1 MTELCVICE
10 TGTAHE
16 VVEDRTVLL
25 NGALLSVKADRFM
38 KCDSCGEEYFTDEQ
52 SRVHA
57 RTVNDARR
65 RAEGLLTGEE
75 IQTLRRALMLTQAEL
90 EEALGIARKTVV
102 RWENGTA
109 VQGKA
114 VDDVLRLI
122 ALDPNNLRLL
132 VRVRQ
137 GALTQI
143 MEKKLAPQDDLYVS
157 QLKQV
162 VYAGLDRVT
171 SELET
176 EVSLDKVMGSVV
188 EAIVEHRRERV
199 ARTAKNV
206 LDEFKETATS
216 AIEGLIPTTNR
227 QRKPR

>member
-1 MTELCVICE
+1 MIERCVNCD

-16 VVEDRTVLL
+16 VVEDRTVVL
-25 NGALLSVKADRFM
+25 NGALLSIKADRFM
-38 KCDSCGEEYFTDEQ
+38 KCDSCDEEYFTDEQ

-57 RTVNDARR
+57 RRVNDARR

-75 IQTLRRALMLTQAEL
+75 IQSLRRALMLTQTQL
-90 EEALGIARKTVV
+90 EEALGVARKTVV

-109 VQGKA
+109 VQSKA

-137 GALTQI
+137 GALAQI
-143 MEKKLAPQDDLYVS
+143 VEKKLASQDDIYVS
-157 QLKQV
+157 QLKQA

-171 SELET
+171 SQLDT
-176 EVSLDKVMGSVV
+176 DVSWVDEATGSIVD
-188 EAIVEHRRERV
+188 AIVEHRRERV
-199 ARTAKNV
+199 ARTAENV
-206 LDEFKETATS
+206 LAES
-216 AIEGLIPTTNR
+216 
-227 QRKPR
+227 